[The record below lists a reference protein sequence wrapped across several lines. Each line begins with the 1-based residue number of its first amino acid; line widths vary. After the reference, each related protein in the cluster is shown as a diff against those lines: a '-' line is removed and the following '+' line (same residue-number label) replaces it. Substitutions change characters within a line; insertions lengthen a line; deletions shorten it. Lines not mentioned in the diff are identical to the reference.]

1 MKNNQIDRSGGLTS
15 GRLPF
20 RENWLRASV
29 LAALLSMGTVSAYA
43 EPFVWPDDSSNIK
56 EVAVSFDP
64 DALTN
69 TLWNNR
75 NPDGDQD
82 DKQQHSALILLDG
95 NTELGRTDVRWWKTN
110 APDKDSP
117 YSLTFKGGTNEI
129 KGDENGV
136 VRINAGEASDESL
149 NALNIAWDFTEEP
162 SGYSP
167 ALAVFRH
174 ATLSENS
181 GEHQGNGQA
190 DRYIKH
196 FVFEPEVNV
205 VTRNSKVSGTNAGDS
220 SAMLGLSV
228 VNKRSWM
235 TFTNDTFLISDFT
248 FEENKTE
255 SGDSENT
262 LEGQY
267 IAAGVV
273 TGFGAH
279 DSTVYDDIFH
289 SENGVLTDKLE
300 HPKSIEKYGLTEFQ
314 GRTVV
319 SVTARP
325 MKDEPEQLHEVFG
338 VFSNEGGTIDFQSGG
353 DIVVKGRN
361 NHHLVSAIAAAS
373 TLGVLDPL
381 KEGTV
386 KFTAREGKNRIW
398 GWSDSF
404 APSGDE
410 GDSTLIVGDEALFGS
425 EEGAPV
431 NKEFL
436 ESLGGAFEE
445 YLTDATGG
453 QTTTSQTLRTAVIAA
468 NGATV
473 EISDGASGWLDI
485 RGDVVSGVLNGAG
498 SKSNTF
504 ERDTGTIETASAGDE
519 TDSEDPIVGTVT
531 RSDVTI
537 SLTNARS
544 TLVGNVYE
552 RHRLTGEAVRLLDTY
567 EGATETF
574 EAWAEAQYDK
584 EAQSLGGN
592 VKLSLS
598 NGATW
603 YPTRSWGGWNFDIL
617 DKTFFTDEPGEMQVN
632 TDYAKYDAADQYNL
646 HVWDKYSSSYKLK
659 NNTLEGDTIV
669 DPTKLNDLDILTTG
683 DEKNTSLPT
692 APVKDKGYETVDNGV
707 YHLEMN
713 GGVLDLRYLR
723 QDFDMSIAQDALG
736 THVAETIDQG
746 VKRFRIQE
754 LDGSGGMVNFYA
766 ENTENHDLLIIDQT
780 ESGEAANLN
789 LVLWNAEGATD
800 HSLDVR
806 ADDPSTYIHIARVPK
821 NVTVTAE
828 AYGPGRTTYTTYR
841 VERDEKTAQ
850 GAYDES
856 SWTWQQKEDW
866 HSALDNL
873 FITNGGENR
882 TDMAVVGTT
891 ELGANLGYLMA
902 TTMETLRD
910 RRGEARYNGTQAD
923 GLWIRYTHNR
933 FGMDGFTA
941 ETDGFQLGYEAARAE
956 EEGKL
961 VHGVAFDVA
970 EGDVEYDHVGGDSE
984 ANRYRLSAY
993 RTWLGDNGVYY
1004 DVVGRI
1010 GWYDAETNLLYQR
1023 ENSTR
1028 YDVAGKFDYW
1038 AAAASFEAG
1047 HRFENDSAWWIEP
1060 QLQVQYTYI
1069 TDYDYRTSQDIRIE
1083 AEDTDSLIGRAG
1095 LRAGKVLSNDQG
1107 RRMSL
1112 WVGVDVLHEW
1122 LGDREGSMKG
1132 VDQTVRYEI
1141 AGDDTW
1147 YDAVFG
1153 LAWETGS
1160 DSRLWA
1166 VGKHDFGGEMEDTWT
1181 VNVGATWNF

>member
-15 GRLPF
+15 GRLSF

-43 EPFVWPDDSSNIK
+43 AAFQWPADPDGIK
-56 EVAVSFDP
+56 GVTVSFDP
-64 DALTN
+64 ELLTSEI
-69 TLWNNR
+69 WKDP
-75 NPDGDQD
+75 NPDGGD
-82 DKQQHSALILLDG
+82 DKDKQHSALILLDG
-95 NTELGRTDVRWWKTN
+95 TTHFGRTDVRWWN
-110 APDKDSP
+110 SSAPDDGSP
-117 YSLTFKGGTNEI
+117 YELTFKDGSNPI
-129 KGDENGV
+129 AGDDYAV
-136 VRINAGEASDESL
+136 VHVNAGTAVDGSF
-149 NALNIAWDFTEEP
+149 NAFNIAWDFSGEEA
-162 SGYSP
+162 SYSP
-167 ALAVFRH
+167 AIAVFRD
-174 ATLSENS
+174 ATLSENGA
-181 GEHQGNGQA
+181 GEA
-190 DRYIKH
+190 DRYIKN
-196 FVFEPEVNV
+196 FVFESEVNV
-205 VTRNSKVSGTNAGDS
+205 VTRNSTVSGTNAGDS

-235 TFTNDTFLISDFT
+235 TFEQDTFLISDFT
-248 FEENKTE
+248 FEDNKAE
-255 SGDSENT
+255 RGDSGNT

-273 TGFGAH
+273 TGFGAN
-279 DSTVYDDIFH
+279 DRTVYDDIFDTVD
-289 SENGVLTDKLE
+289 GKLTFKDPE
-300 HPKSIEKYGLTEFQ
+300 SIEKYGLTEFQ

-325 MKDEPEQLHEVFG
+325 MENEPQQLHEVFG

-386 KFTAREGKNRIW
+386 NFTAGGDEVNRIW
-398 GWSDSF
+398 GWSDSL
-404 APSGDE
+404 APSDA
-410 GDSTLIVGDEALFGS
+410 DSTLIVGGDKLLFAD
-425 EEGAPV
+425 EGAQPV
-431 NKEFL
+431 NKDFL
-436 ESLGGAFEE
+436 ENLEGDFKE
-445 YLTDATGG
+445 YLTEATGG

-473 EISDGASGWLDI
+473 SITDDPESGASGWLDI
-485 RGDVVSGVLNGAG
+485 RGDVVSGVLNGDG

-504 ERDTGTIETASAGDE
+504 KPTVTTADE
-519 TDSEDPIVGTVT
+519 KSIVGTVT

-537 SLTNARS
+537 SLTNAGS

-552 RHRLTGEAVRLLDTY
+552 RHRLVGEAVELLDSY
-567 EGATETF
+567 VGATETF
-574 EAWAEAQYDK
+574 EAWAKDQYK
-584 EAQSLGGN
+584 QETQSLGGN
-592 VKLSLS
+592 IQLSLS

-617 DKTFFTDEPGEMQVN
+617 DKTFFTGEPGEMHVN
-632 TDYAKYDAADQYNL
+632 TGYAKYDAADQYNL
-646 HVWDKYSSSYKLK
+646 RVWDENSSSYVLK
-659 NNTLEGDTIV
+659 NNTLKGGTTID
-669 DPTKLNDLDILTTG
+669 DPTKLNDLDIPTTG
-683 DEKNTSLPT
+683 DEQSTPLPT
-692 APVKDKGYETVDNGV
+692 APEKGEGYETVDNGV
-707 YHLEMN
+707 YHLKME

-723 QDFDMSIAQDALG
+723 QDFDMSIAQDDLG
-736 THVAETIDQG
+736 TNVSETIDQG

-754 LDGSGGMVNFYA
+754 LDGTGGTVNFYA
-766 ENTENHDLLIIDQT
+766 ENNENHDLLIIDQT
-780 ESGEAANLN
+780 KDGEASNLN

-800 HSLDVR
+800 HPLDVR
-806 ADDPSTYIHIARVPK
+806 ADDPSTYIHIARVPE

-828 AYGPGRTTYTTYR
+828 AYGPGRTTYTIYR
-841 VERDEKTAQ
+841 VERDEKNAQ
-850 GAYDES
+850 SEYDES
-856 SWTWQQKEDW
+856 SWTWQQQQDW

-910 RRGEARYNGTQAD
+910 RRGEARYNGTQDD

-1095 LRAGKVLSNDQG
+1095 LRAGKVLSSDQG
-1107 RRMSL
+1107 RKMSL

>member
-29 LAALLSMGTVSAYA
+29 LAALLSFGTVSAFA
-43 EPFVWPDDSSNIK
+43 EPFQWPDESSDIK
-56 EVAVSFDP
+56 KVTVSFDP
-64 DALTN
+64 EALTSE
-69 TLWNNR
+69 LWKDP
-75 NPDGDQD
+75 NPDGDKD
-82 DKQQHSALILLDG
+82 DKKHHSALILLDG
-95 NTELGRTDVRWWKTN
+95 NTELGRTDVRWWN
-110 APDKDSP
+110 SSAPDQGSP
-117 YSLTFKGGTNEI
+117 YKLVFEGGTTSIE
-129 KGDENGV
+129 GTENAV
-136 VRINAGEASDESL
+136 VRINAGGDS
-149 NALNIAWDFTEEP
+149 NPLNIAWDFTGED
-162 SGYSP
+162 SSYSP
-167 ALAVFRH
+167 AIAVFRH
-174 ATLSENS
+174 ATLSDNS
-181 GEHQGNGQA
+181 GEAQGNGQA
-190 DRYIKH
+190 ERYLKH
-196 FVFEPEVNV
+196 FVFEPEVSV

-235 TFTNDTFLISDFT
+235 TFTKDTFLISDFT
-248 FEENKTE
+248 FENGTT
-255 SGDSENT
+255 GNGGNT

-279 DSTVYDDIFH
+279 DSTVYDDIFDTDD
-289 SENGVLTDKLE
+289 GVLMFK
-300 HPKSIEKYGLTEFQ
+300 HPESIEKFGLTEFQ

-325 MKDEPEQLHEVFG
+325 MENEPEQLHEVFG

-381 KEGTV
+381 KEGKV
-386 KFTAREGKNRIW
+386 KFKAGDGVNRIW

-404 APSGDE
+404 AASDD
-410 GDSTLIVGDEALFGS
+410 DSTLIVGGGTELF
-425 EEGAPV
+425 EEVDGAKPV
-431 NKEFL
+431 NKQFFDD
-436 ESLGGAFEE
+436 LGKWFGK

-552 RHRLTGEAVRLLDTY
+552 RHRLTGEAVRLLDAY
-567 EGATETF
+567 KDANETF
-574 EAWAEAQYDK
+574 EAWAQDQYKQEAQR
-584 EAQSLGGN
+584 LGGN
-592 VKLSLS
+592 VQLSLS

-617 DKTFFTDEPGEMQVN
+617 DKNFFTGKPGEMHVN
-632 TDYAKYDAADQYNL
+632 TGYAKYDAADQYNL
-646 HVWDKYSSSYKLK
+646 YVWNEESYERRNHKLK
-659 NNTLEGDTIV
+659 DNTEIK
-669 DPTKLNDLDILTTG
+669 DPTKLNDLDILTPG
-683 DEKNTSLPT
+683 DESSSSLPT
-692 APVKDKGYETVDNGV
+692 APEKGEGYETVDNGV
-707 YHLEMN
+707 YHLTMK

-723 QDFDMSIAQDALG
+723 QDFDMSIAQDDLG
-736 THVAETIDQG
+736 TNVSETIDQG

-754 LDGSGGMVNFYA
+754 LAGTGGTVNFYA
-766 ENTENHDLLIIDQT
+766 ENNENHDLLIIDQT
-780 ESGEAANLN
+780 KDGEASNLN

-800 HSLDVR
+800 HPLDVR
-806 ADDPSTYIHIARVPK
+806 ADDPSTYIHIARVPE

-856 SWTWQQKEDW
+856 SWTWQQQQDW

-910 RRGEARYNGTQAD
+910 RRGEARYNGTQDD

-970 EGDVEYDHVGGDSE
+970 EGDVEYDHMGGDSE

-1010 GWYDAETNLLYQR
+1010 GWYDAETNLLYR
-1023 ENSTR
+1023 RDNSTL

-1047 HRFENDSAWWIEP
+1047 HRFENDSTWWIEP
-1060 QLQVQYTYI
+1060 QLQVQYTHI

-1095 LRAGKVLSNDQG
+1095 LRAGKVLSSDQG

>member
-64 DALTN
+64 EALTSE
-69 TLWNNR
+69 LWKEA
-75 NPDGDQD
+75 NPDVTD
-82 DKQQHSALILLDG
+82 DEKQRSALILLDG
-95 NTELGRTDVRWWKTN
+95 TTHFGRTDVRWWN
-110 APDKDSP
+110 SSAPDDGSP
-117 YSLTFKGGTNEI
+117 YELTFKDGSNPI
-129 KGDENGV
+129 AGDDYAV
-136 VRINAGEASDESL
+136 VHVNAGTAVDGSF
-149 NALNIAWDFTEEP
+149 NAFNIAWDFSGEEA
-162 SGYSP
+162 SYSP
-167 ALAVFRH
+167 AIAVFRD
-174 ATLSENS
+174 ATLSENGA
-181 GEHQGNGQA
+181 GEA
-190 DRYIKH
+190 DRYIKN
-196 FVFEPEVNV
+196 FVFESEVNV
-205 VTRNSKVSGTNAGDS
+205 VTRNSTVSGTNAGDS

-235 TFTNDTFLISDFT
+235 TFEQDTFLISDFT
-248 FEENKTE
+248 FEDNKAE
-255 SGDSENT
+255 RGDSGNT

-273 TGFGAH
+273 TGFGAN
-279 DSTVYDDIFH
+279 DRTVYDDIFDTVD
-289 SENGVLTDKLE
+289 GKLTFKDPE
-300 HPKSIEKYGLTEFQ
+300 SIEKYGLTEFQ

-325 MKDEPEQLHEVFG
+325 MENEPQQLHEVFG

-381 KEGTV
+381 KEGKV
-386 KFTAREGKNRIW
+386 KFKAGDGVNRIW

-404 APSGDE
+404 APSDA
-410 GDSTLIVGDEALFGS
+410 DSTLIVGDDDDSLFVKGG
-425 EEGAPV
+425 EGEQPV
-431 NKEFL
+431 NKDFL
-436 ESLGGAFEE
+436 ENLKEKFDK
-445 YLTDATGG
+445 YLSDATGG

-504 ERDTGTIETASAGDE
+504 KRDKGTIETASAGDT
-519 TDSEDPIVGTVT
+519 TDSVDPIVGTVT

-537 SLTNARS
+537 SLTNAGS

-567 EGATETF
+567 QGATETF
-574 EAWAEAQYDK
+574 EDWAKAQYGK

-646 HVWDKYSSSYKLK
+646 HVWDKASSSYKLK

-736 THVAETIDQG
+736 THVAETIDQD

-754 LDGSGGMVNFYA
+754 LDGSGGTVNFYA
-766 ENTENHDLLIIDQT
+766 ENTKNHDLLIIDQT

-800 HSLDVR
+800 HPLDVR
-806 ADDPSTYIHIARVPK
+806 ADDPSTYIHIARVPE

-841 VERDEKTAQ
+841 VERDEKTEE
-850 GAYDES
+850 GTYDES
-856 SWTWQQKEDW
+856 SWTWQQEEDW
-866 HSALDNL
+866 HYALDNL

-910 RRGEARYNGTQAD
+910 RRGEARYNGTQDD

-941 ETDGFQLGYEAARAE
+941 ETDGFQLGYEAAKAE
-956 EEGKL
+956 EDGKL

-1095 LRAGKVLSNDQG
+1095 LRAGKVLSSDQG
-1107 RRMSL
+1107 RKMSL

>member
-29 LAALLSMGTVSAYA
+29 LAALLSFGTVSAYA
-43 EPFVWPDDSSNIK
+43 DPFSFQWPANPDGIK
-56 EVAVSFDP
+56 EVTVSFDP
-64 DALTN
+64 ELLTSEI
-69 TLWNNR
+69 WKDP
-75 NPDGDQD
+75 NPDGGD
-82 DKQQHSALILLDG
+82 DKDKQHSALILLDG
-95 NTELGRTDVRWWKTN
+95 DTHLGRTDVRWWN
-110 APDKDSP
+110 SSAPDQGSP
-117 YSLTFKGGTNEI
+117 YELTFKEGSNPI
-129 KGDENGV
+129 AGDEYAV
-136 VRINAGEASDESL
+136 VRVNAGKDSDNNF
-149 NALNIAWDFTEEP
+149 NALNIVWDFTEEKA
-162 SGYSP
+162 SYSP
-167 ALAVFRH
+167 AIAVFRD
-174 ATLSENS
+174 ATLSEKGA
-181 GEHQGNGQA
+181 GEA
-190 DRYIKH
+190 DRYIKN
-196 FVFEPEVNV
+196 FVFESEVNV
-205 VTRNSKVSGTNAGDS
+205 VTQNSTVSGTNVGDS

-235 TFTNDTFLISDFT
+235 TFTKDTFLISDFT
-248 FEENKTE
+248 FETVTTGN
-255 SGDSENT
+255 GGNT

-279 DSTVYDDIFH
+279 DSTVYDDIFQTDG
-289 SENGVLTDKLE
+289 SVLTADFKDLN
-300 HPKSIEKYGLTEFQ
+300 SIRKYGLTEFQ

-325 MKDEPEQLHEVFG
+325 MENEPEQLHEVFG
-338 VFSNEGGTIDFQSGG
+338 VFSNEGGTIDFQAGG

-386 KFTAREGKNRIW
+386 KFRAGNGVNRIW

-404 APSGDE
+404 AASDD
-410 GDSTLIVGDEALFGS
+410 DSTLIVGGGTELF
-425 EEGAPV
+425 EEVDGAKPV
-431 NKEFL
+431 NKQFFDD
-436 ESLGGAFEE
+436 LGKWFGK

-504 ERDTGTIETASAGDE
+504 ERDTGTIETASAGDT
-519 TDSEDPIVGTVT
+519 TDSVDPIVGTVT

-537 SLTNARS
+537 SLTNAGS

-552 RHRLTGEAVRLLDTY
+552 RHRLVGEAVELLDSY
-567 EGATETF
+567 DGATETF
-574 EAWAEAQYDK
+574 EAWAKDQYK
-584 EAQSLGGN
+584 QETQSLGGN
-592 VKLSLS
+592 IQLSLS

-617 DKTFFTDEPGEMQVN
+617 DKTFFTGEPGEMHVN
-632 TDYAKYDAADQYNL
+632 TGYAKYDAADQYNL
-646 HVWDKYSSSYKLK
+646 RVWNEKSSSYELTNYTLK
-659 NNTLEGDTIV
+659 DGTTID
-669 DPTKLNDLDILTTG
+669 DPTKLNDLDILTPG
-683 DEKNTSLPT
+683 DESSTSLPT
-692 APVKDKGYETVDNGV
+692 APEKGEGYETVDNGV
-707 YHLEMN
+707 YHLTMK

-723 QDFDMSIAQDALG
+723 QDFDMSIAQDDLG
-736 THVAETIDQG
+736 TNVSETIDQG

-754 LDGSGGMVNFYA
+754 LAGTGGTVNFYA
-766 ENTENHDLLIIDQT
+766 ENNENHDLLIIDQT
-780 ESGEAANLN
+780 KDGEASNLN

-800 HSLDVR
+800 HPLDVR
-806 ADDPSTYIHIARVPK
+806 ADDPSTYIHIARVPE

-1060 QLQVQYTYI
+1060 QLQVQYTHI

-1095 LRAGKVLSNDQG
+1095 LRVGKVLSSDQG

>member
-64 DALTN
+64 EALTSE
-69 TLWNNR
+69 LWKEA
-75 NPDGDQD
+75 NPDVTD
-82 DKQQHSALILLDG
+82 DEKQRSALILLDG
-95 NTELGRTDVRWWKTN
+95 TTHFGRTDVRWWN
-110 APDKDSP
+110 SSAPDDGSP
-117 YSLTFKGGTNEI
+117 YELTFKDGSNPI
-129 KGDENGV
+129 AGDDYAV
-136 VRINAGEASDESL
+136 VHVNAGTAVDGSF
-149 NALNIAWDFTEEP
+149 NAFNIAWDFSGEEA
-162 SGYSP
+162 SYSP
-167 ALAVFRH
+167 AIAVFRD
-174 ATLSENS
+174 ATLSENGA
-181 GEHQGNGQA
+181 GEA
-190 DRYIKH
+190 DRYIKN
-196 FVFEPEVNV
+196 FVFESEVNV
-205 VTRNSKVSGTNAGDS
+205 VTRNSTVSGTNAGDS

-235 TFTNDTFLISDFT
+235 TFEQDTFLISDFT
-248 FEENKTE
+248 FEDNKAE
-255 SGDSENT
+255 RGDSGNT

-273 TGFGAH
+273 TGFGAN
-279 DSTVYDDIFH
+279 DSTVYDDIFDTFD
-289 SENGVLTDKLE
+289 GKLTFKYPE
-300 HPKSIEKYGLTEFQ
+300 SIEKYGLTEFQ

-325 MKDEPEQLHEVFG
+325 MENEPQQLHEVFG

-386 KFTAREGKNRIW
+386 KFRAGNGVNRIW

-404 APSGDE
+404 AASDD
-410 GDSTLIVGDEALFGS
+410 DSTLIVGGGTELF
-425 EEGAPV
+425 EEVDGAKPV
-431 NKEFL
+431 NKQFFDD
-436 ESLGGAFEE
+436 LGKWFGK

-567 EGATETF
+567 QGATETF
-574 EAWAEAQYDK
+574 EAWAKAQYGK

-632 TDYAKYDAADQYNL
+632 TDYAKYDASDQYNL
-646 HVWDKYSSSYKLK
+646 HVWDENSSSYVLK
-659 NNTLEGDTIV
+659 NNTLKGGTTID
-669 DPTKLNDLDILTTG
+669 DPTKLNDLDIPTTG
-683 DEKNTSLPT
+683 DEQSTPLPT
-692 APVKDKGYETVDNGV
+692 APEKGEGYETVDNGV
-707 YHLEMN
+707 YHLKME

-723 QDFDMSIAQDALG
+723 QDFDMSIAQEALG

-754 LDGSGGMVNFYA
+754 LDGLSGTVNFYA
-766 ENTENHDLLIIDQT
+766 ENTRNHDLLIIDQT
-780 ESGEAANLN
+780 ESREAANLN

-800 HSLDVR
+800 HPLDVR
-806 ADDPSTYIHIARVPK
+806 ADDPSTYIHIARVPE

-856 SWTWQQKEDW
+856 SWTWQQEEDW
-866 HSALDNL
+866 HYALDNL

-910 RRGEARYNGTQAD
+910 RRGEARYNGTQDD

-941 ETDGFQLGYEAARAE
+941 ETDGFQLGYEAAKAE
-956 EEGKL
+956 EDGKL

-970 EGDVEYDHVGGDSE
+970 QGDVEYDRVGGDSE

-1010 GWYDAETNLLYQR
+1010 GWYDAETNLLYR
-1023 ENSTR
+1023 RDNSTL

-1060 QLQVQYTYI
+1060 QLQVQYTHI

-1095 LRAGKVLSNDQG
+1095 LRAGKVLSSDQG

>member
-181 GEHQGNGQA
+181 GEAQGNGKA
-190 DRYIKH
+190 ERYLKH

-235 TFTNDTFLISDFT
+235 TFTKDTFLISDFT
-248 FEENKTE
+248 FEKGTTGN
-255 SGDSENT
+255 DENT

-279 DSTVYDDIFH
+279 DSTVYDDIFQTDG
-289 SENGVLTDKLE
+289 SVLTADFQDLN
-300 HPKSIEKYGLTEFQ
+300 SIRKYGLTEFQ

-325 MKDEPEQLHEVFG
+325 MENEPEQLHEVFG

-386 KFTAREGKNRIW
+386 NFTAGGDGVNRIW
-398 GWSDSF
+398 GWSDSL
-404 APSGDE
+404 APSDA
-410 GDSTLIVGDEALFGS
+410 DSTLIVGGDKLLFAD
-425 EEGAPV
+425 EGAQPV
-431 NKEFL
+431 NKDFL
-436 ESLGGAFEE
+436 ENLEGDFKE
-445 YLTDATGG
+445 YLTEATGG

-468 NGATV
+468 NGSTV
-473 EISDGASGWLDI
+473 SITDDPESGASGWLDI
-485 RGDVVSGVLNGAG
+485 RGDVVSGVLNGDG

-504 ERDTGTIETASAGDE
+504 KPTVTTADE
-519 TDSEDPIVGTVT
+519 KSIVGTVT

-537 SLTNARS
+537 SLTNAGS

-552 RHRLTGEAVRLLDTY
+552 RHRLVGEAVELLDSY
-567 EGATETF
+567 VGATETF
-574 EAWAEAQYDK
+574 EAWAKDQYK
-584 EAQSLGGN
+584 QETQSLGAN
-592 VKLSLS
+592 IQLSLS

-617 DKTFFTDEPGEMQVN
+617 DKTFFTGEPGEMHVN
-632 TDYAKYDAADQYNL
+632 TGYAKYDAADQYNL
-646 HVWDKYSSSYKLK
+646 RVWDENSSSYVLK
-659 NNTLEGDTIV
+659 NNTLKGGTTID
-669 DPTKLNDLDILTTG
+669 DPTKLNDLDIPTTG
-683 DEKNTSLPT
+683 DEQSTPLPT
-692 APVKDKGYETVDNGV
+692 APEKGEGYETVDNGV
-707 YHLEMN
+707 YHLKME

-723 QDFDMSIAQDALG
+723 QDFDMSIAQDDLG
-736 THVAETIDQG
+736 TNVSETIDQG

-754 LDGSGGMVNFYA
+754 LDGTGGTVNFYA
-766 ENTENHDLLIIDQT
+766 ENNENHDLLIIDQT
-780 ESGEAANLN
+780 KDGEASNLN

-800 HSLDVR
+800 HPLDVR
-806 ADDPSTYIHIARVPK
+806 ADDPSTYIHIARVPE

-841 VERDEKTAQ
+841 VERDEKNAQ
-850 GAYDES
+850 SEYDES
-856 SWTWQQKEDW
+856 SWTWQQQQDW

-910 RRGEARYNGTQAD
+910 RRGEARYNGTQDD

-970 EGDVEYDHVGGDSE
+970 EGDVEYDRVGGDSE

-1010 GWYDAETNLLYQR
+1010 GWYDAETNLLYR
-1023 ENSTR
+1023 RDNSTL
-1028 YDVAGKFDYW
+1028 YDAAGKFDYW

-1060 QLQVQYTYI
+1060 QLQVQYTHI

-1095 LRAGKVLSNDQG
+1095 LRVGKVLSSDQG

>member
-29 LAALLSMGTVSAYA
+29 LAALLSIGTVSAYSA
-43 EPFVWPDDSSNIK
+43 PFQWPADPDGIK
-56 EVAVSFDP
+56 GVTVSFDP
-64 DALTN
+64 EALTSE
-69 TLWNNR
+69 LWKEA
-75 NPDGDQD
+75 NPDDTD
-82 DKQQHSALILLDG
+82 DEKQRSALILLDG
-95 NTELGRTDVRWWKTN
+95 TTHFGRTDVRWWN
-110 APDKDSP
+110 SSAPDHVRP
-117 YSLTFKGGTNEI
+117 YELTFKDGSNPIAGNEYA
-129 KGDENGV
+129 V
-136 VRINAGEASDESL
+136 VRVNAGEVDESF
-149 NALNIAWDFTEEP
+149 NAFNIAWDFSGEEA
-162 SGYSP
+162 SYSP
-167 ALAVFRH
+167 AIAVFRD
-174 ATLSENS
+174 ATLSENGA
-181 GEHQGNGQA
+181 GEA
-190 DRYIKH
+190 DRYIKN
-196 FVFEPEVNV
+196 FVFESEVNV
-205 VTRNSKVSGTNAGDS
+205 VTRNSTVSGTNAGDS

-235 TFTNDTFLISDFT
+235 TFEQDTFLISDFT
-248 FEENKTE
+248 FEDNKAE
-255 SGDSENT
+255 RGDSGNT

-273 TGFGAH
+273 TGFGAN
-279 DSTVYDDIFH
+279 DSTVYDDIFDTFD
-289 SENGVLTDKLE
+289 GKLTFKYPE
-300 HPKSIEKYGLTEFQ
+300 SIEKYGLTEFQ

-325 MKDEPEQLHEVFG
+325 MENEPQQLHEVFG

-381 KEGTV
+381 KEGKV
-386 KFTAREGKNRIW
+386 KFKAGDGVNRIW

-404 APSGDE
+404 APSDA
-410 GDSTLIVGDEALFGS
+410 DSTLIVGDDDSLFVKGG
-425 EEGAPV
+425 EGAQPV
-431 NKEFL
+431 NKVFL
-436 ESLGGAFEE
+436 ENLKEKFDK
-445 YLTDATGG
+445 YLSDATGG

-504 ERDTGTIETASAGDE
+504 ERDTGTIETASAGDT
-519 TDSEDPIVGTVT
+519 TDSVDPIVGTVT

-537 SLTNARS
+537 SLTNAGS

-574 EAWAEAQYDK
+574 EAWAKAQYDK

-592 VKLSLS
+592 VKLFLS

-723 QDFDMSIAQDALG
+723 QDFDMSIAQEALG

-766 ENTENHDLLIIDQT
+766 ENTENHDILIIDQT

-800 HSLDVR
+800 HPLDVR
-806 ADDPSTYIHIARVPK
+806 ADDPSTYIHIARVPE

-866 HSALDNL
+866 HYALDNL

-910 RRGEARYNGTQAD
+910 RRGEARYNGTQDD

-941 ETDGFQLGYEAARAE
+941 ETDGFQLGYEAAKAE
-956 EEGKL
+956 EDGKL

-970 EGDVEYDHVGGDSE
+970 QGDVEYDHVGGDSE

-1153 LAWETGS
+1153 LARETGS